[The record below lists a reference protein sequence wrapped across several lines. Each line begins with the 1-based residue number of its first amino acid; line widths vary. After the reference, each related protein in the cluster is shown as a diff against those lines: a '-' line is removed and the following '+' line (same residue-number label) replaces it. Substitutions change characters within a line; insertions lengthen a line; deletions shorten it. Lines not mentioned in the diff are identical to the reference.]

1 MNTRSLL
8 IGICAVA
15 VVAGIAYWQTRPQA
29 LLAPSASAPTATAGG
44 PMVAVTVP
52 GLSSNAALGQR
63 LYDTAC
69 ASCHGANAAGVE
81 GTAPP
86 LVHIYY
92 EPNHHGDEAFQRAV
106 AIGVTSHHWRFG
118 NMPAQTGLTRGD
130 VAMIITYIREL
141 QRANGI
147 R

>member
-92 EPNHHGDEAFQRAV
+92 EPNHHGDAAFLLAAKQGVRA
-106 AIGVTSHHWRFG
+106 HHWPFG
-118 NMPAQTGLTRGD
+118 DMPPVPGVSEQD
-130 VAMIITYIREL
+130 VGRIVAYVRAL
-141 QRANGI
+141 QKANGI
-147 R
+147 F